1 MAKFV
6 YEVELTL
13 GDIDFLREMQD
24 FIADILDVIEDD
36 NDDSSD

>member
-1 MAKFV
+1 MAKYV

-24 FIADILDVIEDD
+24 FIADILDAIEDE
-36 NDDSSD
+36 NDPDD